1 MIREAIESGDHSF
14 LLPLSL
20 KDVVY
25 LEAGRKIREEE
36 KAKLKNAELELEIQL
51 EKQNRLLLM
60 DIRQICFSNLYFE
73 KDSDRIR
80 YLNALPSNAENM
92 TEKEKS
98 RHVAVG
104 HGVQIVKKKDGV
116 PKQEAPEK

>member
-1 MIREAIESGDHSF
+1 M
-14 LLPLSL
+14 PLTL
-20 KDVVY
+20 KDVIY

-80 YLNALPSNAENM
+80 YLNSLPSNTENM
-92 TEKEKS
+92 TEKEKTK
-98 RHVAVG
+98 HVAVG
-104 HGVQIVKKKDGV
+104 HGVKRAKKESDE
-116 PKQEAPEK
+116 PKKEAPE